1 MRLPLHRR
9 SRTVLPALLLAAVV
23 AVTAGCFG
31 SAADLVTADQPVE
44 TPRSVDHSSY
54 DALLEEY
61 VNEQ

>member
-23 AVTAGCFG
+23 AVTAGCS